1 MKEQINRNYI
11 RKLEQLN
18 EGRINWEKWD
28 EIVEI
33 TRKELEKIVSQTKV
47 GKVIKQMNHYTK
59 KVYGY
64 NSNGDLTKV
73 WNSKVECAKELN
85 VSDSL
90 VHNYSTKLAVVKE
103 TLLSATELKKDVAF
117 AHYRFAIEHGLV
129 YGWSSKKIG
138 KPLYQYNEDGKLVA
152 VWEKVRDWATANGYS
167 SGTSYGGTFSEA
179 DRLHGGRLTSFNL
192 YDEETAKEIFKEA
205 KPIVIKMRKT
215 YKNS

>member
-1 MKEQINRNYI
+1 MQIQITREYI
-11 RKLEQLN
+11 KKLETLG
-18 EGRINWEKWD
+18 EGKINWDKWD
-28 EIVEI
+28 EVQEI
-33 TRKELEKIVSQTKV
+33 THKELEKIEPQTKE
-47 GKVIKQMNHYTK
+47 KKQMNHYTK
-59 KVYGY
+59 KVFGY

-90 VHNYSTKLAVVKE
+90 VHNYSIKLAVVKE
-103 TLLSATELKKDVAF
+103 TLLSTTELIKDVAF

-129 YGWSSKKIG
+129 YGWCSKKTG

-152 VWEKVRDWATANGYS
+152 VWEKVKDWATANGYS

-215 YKNS
+215 YKKS

>member
-1 MKEQINRNYI
+1 MQIQITREYI
-11 RKLEQLN
+11 KKLETLG
-18 EGRINWEKWD
+18 EGRINWDKWD
-28 EIVEI
+28 EVQEI
-33 TRKELEKIVSQTKV
+33 TRKELEKIEPQEKE
-47 GKVIKQMNHYTK
+47 KKQMNHYTR
-59 KVYGY
+59 KVFGY

-73 WNSKVECAKELN
+73 WNSKVECANELN

-90 VHNYSTKLAVVKE
+90 VHNYSKKLAVVKE
-103 TLLSATELKKDVAF
+103 TLLSTTELTKDVAF

-129 YGWSSKKIG
+129 YGWSSKKTG